1 MHGKFSFSIQL
12 FPDFS
17 SSWCKRFNFQC
28 TSDVIQLLFSDY
40 LSKPNRPLRSIYRPL
55 NHKCIRLPVY
65 QNLKHIDQV
74 HVTTWKLNK
83 LKSHINS
90 YIPFINWCHL
100 IAPQGFTDLLGNQ
113 EETNLQLT
121 DYFLKKYLHS
131 CILINCKLQCITTVS

>member
-1 MHGKFSFSIQL
+1 MCQTPRVSEFEA
-12 FPDFS
+12 
-17 SSWCKRFNFQC
+17 
-28 TSDVIQLLFSDY
+28 
-40 LSKPNRPLRSIYRPL
+40 YRPGAC
-55 NHKCIRLPVY
+55 N
-65 QNLKHIDQV
+65 NLKTEQTKI
-74 HVTTWKLNK
+74 K